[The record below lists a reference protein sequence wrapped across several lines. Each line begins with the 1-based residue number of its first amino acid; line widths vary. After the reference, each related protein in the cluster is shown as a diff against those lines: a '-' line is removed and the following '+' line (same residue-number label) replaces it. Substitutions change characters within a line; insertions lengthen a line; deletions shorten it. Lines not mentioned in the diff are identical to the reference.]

1 MVALLLVVEEGTAAV
16 PPTDL
21 FLEEERV
28 RVDIII
34 YNVFTFHGTV
44 IDDVMAGLKRS
55 MNLTNNCNNI

>member
-1 MVALLLVVEEGTAAV
+1 MPDDEGDFAMVALVVVVEEGTAAV

-34 YNVFTFHGTV
+34 
-44 IDDVMAGLKRS
+44 
-55 MNLTNNCNNI
+55 